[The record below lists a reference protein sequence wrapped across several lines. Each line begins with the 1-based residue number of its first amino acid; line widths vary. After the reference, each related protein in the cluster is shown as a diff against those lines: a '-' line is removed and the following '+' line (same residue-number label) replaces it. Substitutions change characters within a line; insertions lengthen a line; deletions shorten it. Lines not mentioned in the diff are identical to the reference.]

1 MKKLL
6 FVAMALCATVTISA
20 DNNTAKT
27 QKERDQIVMEKVGG
41 FVVQPRTGNV
51 SVINAQTEDSLDA
64 LKPIVEAIGEQI
76 NTPIEWKVGEFRLVD
91 AEQIRKELGI
101 DLAIFIVAD
110 STLPMTLCAPE
121 ARWAVVNIAPLKADK
136 PTDEKFNAR
145 VSKAFARAF
154 VNLLGG
160 AMTKFTTSVLKP
172 VSSTKDL
179 DRTVYKG
186 LPFDAAVAIAR
197 YLPEMNISPQ
207 RKVTYKRACEEG
219 WAPAP
224 TNEFQRAVWDK
235 VHQIPDK
242 PITIEFDPKTDK

>member
-91 AEQIRKELGI
+91 AEQIRKG
-101 DLAIFIVAD
+101 
-110 STLPMTLCAPE
+110 P
-121 ARWAVVNIAPLKADK
+121 
-136 PTDEKFNAR
+136 
-145 VSKAFARAF
+145 
-154 VNLLGG
+154 G
-160 AMTKFTTSVLKP
+160 
-172 VSSTKDL
+172 
-179 DRTVYKG
+179 
-186 LPFDAAVAIAR
+186 
-197 YLPEMNISPQ
+197 
-207 RKVTYKRACEEG
+207 
-219 WAPAP
+219 
-224 TNEFQRAVWDK
+224 
-235 VHQIPDK
+235 
-242 PITIEFDPKTDK
+242 